1 MARKHEHS
9 KAEHCVSTTMFQEY
23 ISAARL
29 VGGARLV
36 AALCCAAAVLPYAF
50 FIFIIFFFPRF
61 FFFLHFN
68 SENDLEEVLTFYT
81 QKNKSSSV
89 FLGTKRSVKKGFREG
104 NASSNCENSKSESSS
119 ARALDAAA
127 CAHSLFLTVS

>member
-9 KAEHCVSTTMFQEY
+9 KAEHCVSTSMFQEY

-36 AALCCAAAVLPYAF
+36 AALCCAAAVLPHAF
-50 FIFIIFFFPRF
+50 FIFIIFSPL
-61 FFFLHFN
+61 FFLHFN
-68 SENDLEEVLTFYT
+68 SETDLEEVLTFYT

-119 ARALDAAA
+119 ARALDTAA
-127 CAHSLFLTVS
+127 CAHSLLFNRVVG